1 MTLIGRL
8 WIFSLLVIALVLRT
22 GNASAL
28 EAISVSPDQGRIE
41 ITTLGALYEGRGDSL
56 QIETAASAD
65 GTAGRLSVR
74 ATTPGTN
81 PSWMVFALYNPTDTA
96 IERWIAASRYTVIG
110 SGIVWP
116 DLDARRIEAVTPSMG
131 FMPERINSE
140 RADLFRITLEP
151 GQTITY
157 VAELSS
163 ERYARIYL
171 WKPLDYELKVRERQ
185 LFNGVMLGLTALLAI
200 FLTAIFAANHKVIF
214 PAAALVAWC
223 VLGYLCV
230 DFGFFHKL
238 FQLKAEN
245 NAVYR
250 AACEAAMAASL
261 VIFLYFFLR
270 ISLWHGLAR
279 MLFSVWIVAQLAL
292 VAVAVI
298 DPRLASTFAR
308 MSFAAIGGIGM
319 LVTLF
324 LALRG
329 QDRALSLIPTWI
341 LLLVWAFGAAV
352 TLTGQLS
359 GDMVVSGLVAGLV
372 LIVLLIGFTV
382 TQFAFRSLE
391 PLYGSAPSELQLRS
405 VAVEAAGAGVWE
417 WSARRDEVKVS
428 GNVEAALGLNP
439 GELNTKVEDF
449 CHHIHPA
456 DRERFRLSLVA
467 NEERNDGHM
476 QCVFRLRHADNSYRW
491 YEVEASSIPS
501 SDGRTVKSVGLLRD
515 VTDTK
520 RAQER
525 LLTDAV
531 KCSLTGLPN
540 RQILSD
546 RLAIAMQRARTE
558 MQIRPTVMFV
568 DIDKFK
574 TVNSSYGVVVGDSFL
589 LTVARRLQRH
599 LEPEDTIARAGGDR
613 FALLLMKERS
623 AADLAALAERIRRS
637 LRSPIKLAGQ
647 DIVLTGS
654 VGIAIFDG
662 QQANEQDL
670 LREAETAM
678 YQAKRS
684 GADRIEI
691 FRPEMRGQADDR
703 TLMEVEIRKAIEKN
717 QITVLYQPIVYMP
730 KEELAGFEAVVRWE
744 HPKQGLLNPFGY
756 LQWDGASELLH
767 KTLQVAL
774 TRALKDCA
782 FWQKELP
789 RAEKALFVNLNL
801 PAGVTLGQELAQDIR
816 QSLSRQ
822 SVAKGSLKIGVAECL
837 VMENPEKATESL
849 EWLRSA
855 GAELILDGFCSGY
868 SSLLYLGRLP
878 FEAVRIDRALLAAGG
893 TDASGNGMLR
903 AVTALTHE
911 LGRKVVVD
919 SVETDEDVSYLRSID
934 CEYGQGFYY
943 GDPIS
948 EREVL
953 QLLKLVRKSERRMQP
968 RGFFRTSPRKKSNG
982 DVAPEKTT
990 PHQRVPEAAAAAGA
1004 EPIIMRPPVPGGGAD
1019 GKTSMPVEPKTVPIR
1034 NHPHPNG
1041 SRRGQSRQNGP
1052 PPEPPAFQGSFPPAP
1067 PVPMPEVLA
1076 TPSASPLRD
1085 PVAPALQAPL
1095 SAAPPPV
1102 LPSGNGYQPPDLQ
1115 QDLAASLSSL
1125 PHLPLS
1131 PQADLSGPPAF
1142 AVAGGPTAPPQPH
1155 PMDAFASA
1163 PAVPG
1168 LPETSQE
1175 HTAAEPAPPVLPMAT
1190 APQPGMPPPMPEGA
1204 VPPTRPSPPGPKA
1217 APKPVARPAPRAVP
1231 NFDKL
1236 PPNIAAS
1243 LQRLAGGTPP
1253 SQPLKRAASSSGSG
1267 GSSASG
1273 AAE

>member
-1 MTLIGRL
+1 
-8 WIFSLLVIALVLRT
+8 
-22 GNASAL
+22 
-28 EAISVSPDQGRIE
+28 
-41 ITTLGALYEGRGDSL
+41 
-56 QIETAASAD
+56 
-65 GTAGRLSVR
+65 
-74 ATTPGTN
+74 
-81 PSWMVFALYNPTDTA
+81 MVFALHNPSDTA
-96 IERWIAASRYTVIG
+96 IERWISARRYTIIG
-110 SGIVWP
+110 SGVVWP
-116 DLDARRIEAVTPSMG
+116 DLDARRIETITPSIG
-131 FMPERINSE
+131 FMPERIDSE

-171 WKPLDYELKVRERQ
+171 WKPLDYELQVRERQ
-185 LFNGVMLGLTALLAI
+185 LFNGVMLGLTGLLAI

-250 AACEAAMAASL
+250 AACESAMAASL

-308 MSFAAIGGIGM
+308 MSFAAIGSIGM

-329 QDRALSLIPTWI
+329 QDRALSLIPTWM
-341 LLLVWAFGAAV
+341 LLLVWCFGAAV
-352 TLTGQLS
+352 ALTGQLS

-391 PLYGSAPSELQLRS
+391 PLYGSSPSELQLRS

-449 CHHIHPA
+449 CRHIHPA
-456 DRERFRLSLVA
+456 DQERFRLSLVA
-467 NEERNDGHM
+467 NEERNDGQMHCM
-476 QCVFRLRHADNSYRW
+476 FRLRHADNSYRW
-491 YEVEASSIPS
+491 YEIEASSIPS
-501 SDGRTVKSVGLLRD
+501 ADGRTMKSVGLLRD
-515 VTDTK
+515 VTDSK
-520 RAQER
+520 RSQER
-525 LLTDAV
+525 LLTDSV

-540 RQILSD
+540 RQILAD
-546 RLAIAMQRARTE
+546 RLAIAMQRARSE
-558 MQIRPTVMFV
+558 MHIRPTVMFV

-599 LEPEDTIARAGGDR
+599 LEPEDTLARAGGDR
-613 FALLLMKERS
+613 FAILLMKERS

-662 QQANEQDL
+662 QQSTEQDL

-678 YQAKRS
+678 YRAKRG

-691 FRPEMRGQADDR
+691 FRPEMRGQHDDG

-717 QITVLYQPIVYMP
+717 QIRVLYQPVVYMP
-730 KEELAGFEAVVRWE
+730 MEELAGFEAVVRWE

-756 LQWDGASELLH
+756 LQWDGAADLLH
-767 KTLQVAL
+767 KIVQAAL
-774 TRALKDCA
+774 VRALKDCA

-789 RAEKALFVNLNL
+789 RAERALFVNLNL
-801 PAGVTLGQELAQDIR
+801 PSGVTLNQELAQDISQNLAR
-816 QSLSRQ
+816 QP
-822 SVAKGSLKIGVAECL
+822 VAKGSLKIGVAECL
-837 VMENPEKATESL
+837 VMENPEQATEAL

-878 FEAVRIDRALLAAGG
+878 FEAVRIDRALLASGG
-893 TDASGNGMLR
+893 ADANGNGMLK

-919 SVETDEDVSYLRSID
+919 GVETDEDVSVLRSMD

-943 GDPIS
+943 GDPIT

-968 RGFFRTSPRKKSNG
+968 RSLFRTASRKSGEGETAPQSEKTAPAAQRRRNAASASAP
-982 DVAPEKTT
+982 VAPA
-990 PHQRVPEAAAAAGA
+990 PVADVPAPATSESMEMPALAGIANEAPA
-1004 EPIIMRPPVPGGGAD
+1004 VPA
-1019 GKTSMPVEPKTVPIR
+1019 EPKTVPLR
-1034 NHPHPNG
+1034 RQGRPDRPAVPRPDANG
-1041 SRRGQSRQNGP
+1041 GRADLAIPPGPVAP
-1052 PPEPPAFQGSFPPAP
+1052 PPMPAAAAASSPMPPPPAAMRPPPLAAHSGNGHLHPPERSAGERPAELAPLPPLPLVQPAVVPSAPSDPMAPFVMANGLPPEAPAAP
-1067 PVPMPEVLA
+1067 PVPGVG
-1076 TPSASPLRD
+1076 S
-1085 PVAPALQAPL
+1085 
-1095 SAAPPPV
+1095 PPPV
-1102 LPSGNGYQPPDLQ
+1102 
-1115 QDLAASLSSL
+1115 
-1125 PHLPLS
+1125 
-1131 PQADLSGPPAF
+1131 PAQR
-1142 AVAGGPTAPPQPH
+1142 TAPPLP
-1155 PMDAFASA
+1155 PPASK
-1163 PAVPG
+1163 
-1168 LPETSQE
+1168 
-1175 HTAAEPAPPVLPMAT
+1175 PAPVRPLP
-1190 APQPGMPPPMPEGA
+1190 
-1204 VPPTRPSPPGPKA
+1204 
-1217 APKPVARPAPRAVP
+1217 
-1231 NFDKL
+1231 NLDKL
-1236 PPNIAAS
+1236 PPHIAAS
-1243 LQRLAGGTPP
+1243 LQRLAGGAPP
-1253 SQPLKRAASSSGSG
+1253 GPPLKRVG
-1267 GSSASG
+1267 GSSGGNGGTPASG